1 MTGPRRESRA
11 ERTAR
16 RAEVSDPTVVLDAA
30 FRFLEARGRS
40 ISETRRRLTEA
51 GYRPALI
58 EQAIERLETI
68 GLLDDEVFARHWVEA
83 RDRAS
88 PRGEAALRR
97 ELSLRGVAAE
107 TIVGVLAAR
116 RSEAKSVRPSGS
128 SLRHRL
134 TGESATEPD
143 VRGSGST
150 EPDDFDPDHPA
161 SADEA
166 AAARLLERRR
176 RDLERIADPRARR
189 ARAYA
194 LLARHGFAP
203 DIAARLAARSAQES
217 DED

>member
-1 MTGPRRESRA
+1 M
-11 ERTAR
+11 
-16 RAEVSDPTVVLDAA
+16 
-30 FRFLEARGRS
+30 
-40 ISETRRRLTEA
+40 
-51 GYRPALI
+51 
-58 EQAIERLETI
+58 
-68 GLLDDEVFARHWVEA
+68 
-83 RDRAS
+83 
-88 PRGEAALRR
+88 
-97 ELSLRGVAAE
+97 AAE

-134 TGESATEPD
+134 TGES
-143 VRGSGST
+143 VT

-203 DIAARLAARSAQES
+203 DIAARLAAQAALEP

>member
-1 MTGPRRESRA
+1 M
-11 ERTAR
+11 
-16 RAEVSDPTVVLDAA
+16 SDPAVVLEAA
-30 FRFLEARGRS
+30 FRFLEARARS
-40 ISETRRRLTEA
+40 VSETRRRLTEA

-58 EQAIERLETI
+58 ERGLERLQVI

-97 ELSLRGVAAE
+97 ELLLRGVATEIIAN
-107 TIVGVLAAR
+107 VLTAR
-116 RSEAKSVRPSGS
+116 RANTETFRLGRPAAEHRPAGADEA
-128 SLRHRL
+128 
-134 TGESATEPD
+134 EPGD
-143 VRGSGST
+143 I
-150 EPDDFDPDHPA
+150 DPDQPG

-166 AAARLLERRR
+166 AAGRLLERRR
-176 RDLERIADPRARR
+176 RDLERIDDPRARR

-203 DIAARLAARSAQES
+203 DIAARLAAQSVLQS

>member
-16 RAEVSDPTVVLDAA
+16 RAEVGDPAVVLEAA
-30 FRFLEARGRS
+30 FRFLEARARS
-40 ISETRRRLTEA
+40 VSETRRRLTEA
-51 GYRPALI
+51 GYRAGLV
-58 EQAIERLETI
+58 EQAIERLGVI

-83 RDRAS
+83 RDRTS

-97 ELSLRGVAAE
+97 ELILRGVTTEIIAN
-107 TIVGVLAAR
+107 VLAAR
-116 RSEAKSVRPSGS
+116 RTNPETFRLGGPPPERRPAGA
-128 SLRHRL
+128 
-134 TGESATEPD
+134 EETEPGD
-143 VRGSGST
+143 I
-150 EPDDFDPDHPA
+150 DPDQPG

-166 AAARLLERRR
+166 AAGRLLERRR
-176 RDLERIADPRARR
+176 RDLERIDDPRARR

-203 DIAARLAARSAQES
+203 DIAARLAAQSVHQS

>member
-1 MTGPRRESRA
+1 MTGPRRESRT

-16 RAEVSDPTVVLDAA
+16 RAEVSDPAVVLDAA

-51 GYRPALI
+51 GYRPAFI
-58 EQAIERLETI
+58 EQAIERLEAI

-97 ELSLRGVAAE
+97 ELSLRGVAVE
-107 TIVGVLAAR
+107 TIAEVLAAR
-116 RSEAKSVRPSGS
+116 RSEAESVRPSGS
-128 SLRHRL
+128 GLRPRP
-134 TGESATEPD
+134 TGESA
-143 VRGSGST
+143 T

-176 RDLERIADPRARR
+176 RDLERIVDPRARR

-203 DIAARLAARSAQES
+203 DIAARLAARSAQEP
-217 DED
+217 DEDED